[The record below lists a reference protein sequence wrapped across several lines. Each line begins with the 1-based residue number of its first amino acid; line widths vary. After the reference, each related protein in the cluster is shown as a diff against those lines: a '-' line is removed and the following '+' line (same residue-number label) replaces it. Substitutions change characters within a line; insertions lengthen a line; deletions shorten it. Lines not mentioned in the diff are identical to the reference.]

1 MSATFAVSLLPVT
14 MTTIHETTSETSA
27 RDSLWYFFPDEV
39 KQLLAPIL
47 GRHGYSESLDEFPS
61 ADYFLERIETAC
73 RNQLRGAPWAVVFYP
88 KEYPLL
94 GHLLSIRPD
103 PESLKASAYSLLLPN
118 NGPDRRK
125 GIAPPLSFVFVASK
139 DALET
144 TAASGLLL
152 VTGVF
157 ESLRNLEA
165 DGCWV
170 HFANP
175 IDPAWVASTAKKNDI
190 LFSTITGTGR

>member
-14 MTTIHETTSETSA
+14 MTTINETTGETSA
-27 RDSLWYFFPDEV
+27 RDSVWYFFPDEV

-47 GRHGYSESLDEFPS
+47 ARHGFSESLDEFPS
-61 ADYFLERIETAC
+61 ADYFLGRIELAC
-73 RNQLRGAPWAVVFYP
+73 RNQLRRVPWAVVFFP
-88 KEYPLL
+88 EEYPLL

-118 NGPDRRK
+118 NCPDRRK
-125 GIAPPLSFVFVASK
+125 GIAPPLSFVLIASK
-139 DALET
+139 DALRT
-144 TAASGLLL
+144 TAASGSPL

-157 ESLRNLEA
+157 ESLRDLEA

-175 IDPAWVASTAKKNDI
+175 IDPAWVASAAKTNDL
-190 LFSTITGTGR
+190 LFSTITGIAL